1 MEPRY
6 IVAIEIGS
14 SKIKGAAALLE
25 ADGTLSVK
33 AVEEEKLIDAV
44 RYGCVQNVGRVA
56 DKIPSIILKLE
67 NQISPAKIRKI
78 YLGVGGRSLVSYSR
92 EVERQLPDLMEITP
106 RIVGE
111 LKAQAENLPID
122 RHVVAVEPCEFIVDN
137 TSVADP
143 VGSYGMEIRATLNVL
158 ACKPQ
163 IIKNLNL
170 VFSEKLPQ
178 FMIAGYPVRQIAEAN
193 LVVTSDERRL
203 GCMLVDFGAETTT
216 VSIYKSGALQYLA
229 TIPLGS
235 RNITRDIT
243 SLSYL
248 EERAED
254 LKKAVGN
261 ANPDNSESIG
271 AFEGIDASEINAY
284 IQARAGEIVAN
295 ITEQISY
302 AGLQPSDLP
311 GGIIIVGGGAR
322 LKGFNELLANESGMK
337 VRHGLP
343 TAANVRIS
351 SSRIMPAESVDV
363 IALLLEA
370 SQDSPVN
377 CAEIPA
383 PVMASH
389 QYDNDSTGDS
399 GEIRIGR
406 EETLD
411 EDDDDDIIPE
421 KPRKNR
427 WGSLGARLRGHF
439 EKLIDPTDDTD
450 LDEDE

>member
-78 YLGVGGRSLVSYSR
+78 YLGVGGRSLVSYTR

-143 VGSYGMEIRATLNVL
+143 VGSYGQEIRATLNVL

-163 IIKNLNL
+163 IVKNLNL

-178 FMIAGYPVRQIAEAN
+178 FAIAGYPVRQIAEAN

-203 GCMLVDFGAETTT
+203 GCMFVDFGAETTT
-216 VSIYKSGALQYLA
+216 VSIYKSGSLLYLA

-261 ANPDNSESIG
+261 ANPDNNESIG

-295 ITEQISY
+295 IAEQISY

-322 LKGFNELLANESGMK
+322 LKGFNELLASESGLK

-343 TAANVRIS
+343 AAPNVRIT

-370 SQDSPVN
+370 AQDSPVN

-383 PVMASH
+383 PAIQQHNTS
-389 QYDNDSTGDS
+389 DPTDDS
-399 GEIRIGR
+399 GEIRVGR

-411 EDDDDDIIPE
+411 EDEDEDIRPA
-421 KPRKNR
+421 KPRKTNR
-427 WGSLGARLRGHF
+427 WGSLGAKLRGHF